1 MAVLVE
7 AISVIMRVEAVMEAF
22 SGDFEAFVEF
32 VPNNTL
38 CVDNEIARVG
48 FMTPDDVE
56 SFIHKLENR
65 GMRYLQD
72 EKAIDI
78 VVIDQLRGSAAA
90 CDWVEFGK
98 IPWDDND
105 HVVSAARLVG
115 SEQHT
120 LMTPDGWEYENSLS
134 ASYGFVPSEHHD
146 KSLKFL
152 RHEGNLDVYLNMLTG
167 KEVYV
172 GRTGS
177 L

>member
-7 AISVIMRVEAVMEAF
+7 AISVITRVEAIMEAF
-22 SGDFEAFVEF
+22 SGDFEAFLEF

-56 SFIHKLENR
+56 SFIHRLENM
-65 GMRYLQD
+65 GMQYLQD
-72 EKAIDI
+72 NKAIDI
-78 VVIDQLRGSAAA
+78 VVIDQLQGSMAA
-90 CDWVEFGK
+90 CDWIEVGK
-98 IPWDDND
+98 ITWDDDD

-115 SEQHT
+115 SVQHT

-134 ASYGFVPSEHHD
+134 ASYGFVPSEQKD
-146 KSLKFL
+146 KSLQFL
-152 RHEGNLDVYLNMLTG
+152 RHEGNLDVYLNNLTG

-172 GRTGS
+172 GRTQS
-177 L
+177 